1 MNLNKDGIKMSVGR
15 VVRAIGG
22 IFFVESM
29 TDVNSIIECSVRG
42 KLKLT
47 ASDILVGDKVEFLM
61 EDSKGVITEVLSRES
76 ILKRPYITNVDLL
89 VVVFAHLNPA
99 PNPSLIARFL
109 ILADSS
115 DIPYILVFNKT
126 DLVGKG
132 KADQLANIYR
142 KYGYKVFCT
151 SVVNNLGKRTLQ
163 KELTGKVSVFTGP
176 SGVGKSA
183 LLNMLSPGLKLKTG
197 LLSSKISRGKHTTRE
212 VQLLKVNPRTY
223 VADTPGF
230 SQIDFEHLKPEDLAA
245 FFPDFR
251 CCLGKCRFSSCMH
264 QNEPEC
270 ALKMGIQDGTIDQER
285 YQSYLELLQELQENW
300 AKRYR

>member
-1 MNLNKDGIKMSVGR
+1 MGKDGVKILVGR

-22 IFFVESM
+22 FFYVDPL
-29 TDVNSIIECSVRG
+29 TGGDNIVECSVRG

-47 ASDILVGDKVEFLM
+47 TPDILVGDKVKYVAE
-61 EDSKGVITEVLSRES
+61 EAKGVITEVLPRES
-76 ILKRPYITNVDLL
+76 LLKRPYITNVNLL
-89 VVVFAHLNPA
+89 VIVFAHKNPD
-99 PNPSLIARFL
+99 PNPSLITRFL

-132 KADQLANIYR
+132 KADKLANIYR
-142 KYGYKVFCT
+142 KYGYQVFCT

-163 KELTGKVSVFTGP
+163 KAMAGKVSVLTGP

-212 VQLLKVNPRTY
+212 VQLLRVNSQTF

-230 SQIDFEHLKPEDLAA
+230 SQITLEHLNPEDLAP
-245 FFPDFR
+245 FFPDFHNH
-251 CCLGKCRFSSCMH
+251 LGNCRFNSCIH

-270 ALKMGIQDGTIDQER
+270 ALKKAIETGEIDPER
-285 YQSYLELLQELQENW
+285 YNSYLELLKEIKENW
-300 AKRYR
+300 TNRYR

>member
-1 MNLNKDGIKMSVGR
+1 MDKDGIKMSVGR
-15 VVRAIGG
+15 VVRVIGG
-22 IFFVESM
+22 FFFVESM
-29 TDVNSIIECSVRG
+29 TELDNVVECSVRG

-47 ASDILVGDKVEFLM
+47 ASDILVGDKVKFFL
-61 EDSKGVITEVLSRES
+61 ENSKGVITEVLSRES

-89 VVVFAHLNPA
+89 VVVFAHQNPI
-99 PNPSLIARFL
+99 PNPSLITRFL

-132 KADQLANIYR
+132 KADKLANIYH

-151 SVVNNLGKRTLQ
+151 SVVKNLGKRTLQ
-163 KELTGKVSVFTGP
+163 KELAGKVSVLTGP

-212 VQLLKVNPRTY
+212 VQLLKVNSQTY

-230 SQIDFEHLKPEDLAA
+230 SQIDLEHLKPEDLEV

-251 CCLGKCRFSSCMH
+251 SYLGKCRFSSCRH
-264 QNEPEC
+264 QNEPGC
-270 ALKMGIQDGTIDQER
+270 ALKIGIEDGTIDPER
-285 YQSYLELLQELQENW
+285 YQSYLELLKELQENW
-300 AKRYR
+300 ANRYR

>member
-1 MNLNKDGIKMSVGR
+1 LDRDGVEMLVGR
-15 VVRAIGG
+15 VVRTIGG
-22 IFFVESM
+22 FFYVDPLNGS
-29 TDVNSIIECSVRG
+29 DDLVECSVRG

-47 ASDILVGDKVEFLM
+47 VPDILVGDKVKYVIENF
-61 EDSKGVITEVLSRES
+61 KGVITEVLPRES
-76 ILKRPYITNVDLL
+76 LLKRPYITNVDLL
-89 VVVFAHLNPA
+89 VIVFAHQN
-99 PNPSLIARFL
+99 PNPNSCLIARFL

-132 KADQLANIYR
+132 KADKLANIYR
-142 KYGYKVFCT
+142 KYGYQVFCS

-163 KELTGKVSVFTGP
+163 KALAGKVGVLTGP

-212 VQLLKVNPRTY
+212 VQLLRVNSKTY

-230 SQIDFEHLKPEDLAA
+230 SQIALEHLKPEDLALH
-245 FFPDFR
+245 FPDFR
-251 CCLGKCRFSSCMH
+251 KYLGKCRFSSCIH
-264 QNEPEC
+264 ESEPDC
-270 ALKMGIQDGTIDQER
+270 ALKKAIETGEIEPER
-285 YQSYLELLQELQENW
+285 YNSYLELLKEIKENW
-300 AKRYR
+300 VNRYR